1 MREVITLL
9 FRQEFLT
16 TGRRHETMSEIDFD
30 SGLKKL
36 EGIVQK
42 LDAGDLT
49 LEDSLKTFEEGIELV
64 RLLAKKLD
72 EAEKK
77 IETLTQAEDGSITIE
92 EFDPK

>member
-1 MREVITLL
+1 
-9 FRQEFLT
+9 
-16 TGRRHETMSEIDFD
+16 MSEIDFD

-36 EGIVQK
+36 ERIVQK

>member
-1 MREVITLL
+1 
-9 FRQEFLT
+9 
-16 TGRRHETMSEIDFD
+16 MSEIDFD